1 MNFPDIGTRPKDF
14 ELIFKHIPMGINYLD
29 RDFTILNMNPYLL
42 EKLGVSLEN
51 VRGRRCY
58 ELRAEILG
66 DEKKAL
72 KPCSDC
78 KAPEAM
84 ATGEIR
90 TFVKELTPG
99 FIVKNTMVPVKNERG
114 EVIGVIE
121 LLQDITESMQTDREL
136 RESEEKYKSVVDNIG
151 IGVALVNPGMEII
164 AMNKQMDKWFPHI
177 DVSKRPVCF
186 RTFND
191 PPRKDICS
199 YCPTIKTLQDGQV
212 HESVTDTPFG
222 NEIRNY
228 RIISSPIFSSEGK
241 VTAAIEM
248 VEDITESK
256 KAEKKI
262 QEYQNSLE
270 DLVKERT
277 ERLSIINRALKKE
290 IANRK
295 QAEEALK
302 ISSNKI
308 QLFAYSISHDLKS
321 PAISIYGLTRLLI
334 KNYEDIL
341 DKRGKNYCQQILR
354 SSEQIAALV
363 EMINVYISTKEI
375 SLKIESVKLAQL
387 LLMIREEFAV
397 PLNIRQIKWEEPEY
411 LPEIK
416 ADRVA
421 LLRVLRNFVD
431 NALKY
436 GGDDLSEIAIGYRE
450 DDDYHILYVSDD
462 GIGLTKEES
471 QNIFGLFKRQ
481 KTASGIVGS
490 GLGLAIVKEIAEQ
503 HKGNVW
509 SEPGL
514 KKGITFNISISK
526 HL

>member
-1 MNFPDIGTRPKDF
+1 MNFPDISTRPKDF
-14 ELIFKHIPMGINYLD
+14 ELIFKHIPMGITYLD
-29 RDFTILNMNPYLL
+29 RDFTILNMNSYFLR
-42 EKLGVSLEN
+42 KLGVQLEN
-51 VRGRRCY
+51 VIGRRCY

-66 DEKKAL
+66 EGNRDI
-72 KPCSDC
+72 KPCCDC

-84 ATGEIR
+84 ETGEIR
-90 TFVKELTPG
+90 TFVKEVTPG
-99 FIVKNTMVPVKNERG
+99 FIVEITLVPVKNERR
-114 EVIGVIE
+114 ETIGVIE
-121 LLQDITESMQTDREL
+121 LHQDITESMQANRAL

-151 IGVALVNPGMEII
+151 IGVALLNPDMEII
-164 AMNKQMDKWFPHI
+164 TINKQMLEWFPHI

-186 RTFND
+186 RAFND

-199 YCPTIKTLQDGQV
+199 YCPTYKTLRDGQV
-212 HESVTDTPFG
+212 HESVTDTPLG

-228 RIISSPIFSSEGK
+228 RIISSPIFNSQGK

-290 IANRK
+290 IADRK
-295 QAEEALK
+295 QAEEALQ

-308 QLFAYSISHDLKS
+308 KLFAYFISHDIKS
-321 PAISIYGLTRLLI
+321 PAIAVHGLTRLLH
-334 KNYEDIL
+334 KHYEDIL
-341 DKRGKNYCQQILR
+341 DERGKDYCQQILK
-354 SSEQIAALV
+354 SSEQIAVLV
-363 EMINVYISTKEI
+363 EMINAYISTKEI
-375 SLKIESVKLAQL
+375 SLRIENIKLAEL
-387 LLMIREEFAV
+387 LLIIRQEFAV
-397 PLNIRQIKWEEPEY
+397 PLNIRQIKLTEPEY

-416 ADRVA
+416 ADKVA
-421 LLRVLRNFVD
+421 MLRVLINFVD

-436 GGDDLSEIAIGYRE
+436 GGVNLTEIAIGYRE
-450 DDDYHILYVSDD
+450 DDECHILSVRDD
-462 GIGLTKEES
+462 GIGLTAEES
-471 QNIFGLFKRQ
+471 QRVFELFKRL
-481 KTASGIVGS
+481 KTANGITGS
-490 GLGLAIVKEIAEQ
+490 GLGLAIVKEIAKQ
-503 HKGNVW
+503 HKGKVW
-509 SEPGL
+509 TEPGS